1 MTVLGDQS
9 EKRFSVQYRITAD
22 DEAQAA
28 SFAKD
33 IALEQTLELPESSIS
48 DRSLR
53 DAVMGQILNIR
64 LAEEDPPRFDA
75 TIAYHFE
82 TTGYKIPQ
90 FLNVLFGNS
99 SMKNNLKIVKLGLPD
114 EFLKHFSGPRY
125 GIEGLR
131 KKMGIYDRPLAC
143 TALKP
148 MGAPIKDLAKMA
160 AGFVRGGGD
169 ILKDDH
175 GLADQSYHPFKERV
189 LRCQE
194 AVSQA
199 NVKSGNNAIYC
210 PMISGRFDEIEKQVQ
225 FAIEN
230 DVQGVL
236 IAPMLVGFDTMRYLA
251 EQYNVVIIGHPALSG
266 VFYSNAD
273 HGITPAVLLGSIYR
287 LLGADISIFVNY
299 GGRFPWTKAD
309 CLDLSEALRGPLG
322 KLKPCFPSPA
332 GGMSVDKVEEMLQT
346 YGKDTVFLISGALIQ
361 YAPDMET
368 GTRAFMRKI
377 HQYSRNL

>member
-1 MTVLGDQS
+1 MTPSGDQS
-9 EKRFSVQYRITAD
+9 KKRFSVKYRISAD

-28 SFAKD
+28 CFAKD
-33 IALEQTLELPESSIS
+33 IALEQTVELPETSLP
-48 DRSLR
+48 DGSLR
-53 DAVMGQILNIR
+53 DVVMGQVLDIR
-64 LAEEDPPRFDA
+64 RAERNPRRFDA
-75 TIAYHFE
+75 TISYHFE

-99 SMKNNLKIVKLGLPD
+99 SMKDNLKIIKLSLPD
-114 EFLKHFSGPRY
+114 EFLRHFSGPRY

-131 KKMGIYDRPLAC
+131 KKTGIYNRPLAC

-148 MGAPIKDLAKMA
+148 MGAPIRELAKMA

-199 NVKSGNNAIYC
+199 NAQCGNNAIYC
-210 PMISGRFDEIEKQVQ
+210 PMISGRFDEIEEQVQ
-225 FAIEN
+225 FALEN
-230 DVQGVL
+230 DVQGFL

-251 EQYNVVIIGHPALSG
+251 QQYKVVIIGHPALSG
-266 VFYSNAD
+266 VFYSSAN

-287 LLGADISIFVNY
+287 MIGADISIFVNY
-299 GGRFPWTKAD
+299 GGRFPLTKTD
-309 CLDLSEALRGPLG
+309 CLDLSEALRAPLG
-322 KLKPCFPSPA
+322 NLRPSFPSPA
-332 GGMSVDKVEEMLQT
+332 GGMSVDKVGEMVET
-346 YGKDTVFLISGALIQ
+346 YGKDTVFLISGALIE
-361 YAPDMET
+361 YAADMET
-368 GTRAFMRKI
+368 STKVFMEKV
-377 HQYSRNL
+377 HQYSA

>member
-1 MTVLGDQS
+1 MAVLGDQS
-9 EKRFSVQYRITAD
+9 EKRFFVQYRITAD

-28 SFAKD
+28 SFAKN
-33 IALEQTLELPESSIS
+33 ISLEQTVELPESILP
-48 DRSLR
+48 DGAVR
-53 DAVMGQILNIR
+53 DVVMGQVHDICR
-64 LAEEDPPRFDA
+64 AEGDPRRFDA
-75 TIAYHFE
+75 TISYHFD

-99 SMKNNLKIVKLGLPD
+99 SMNDNLKIIKLSLPD
-114 EFLKHFSGPRY
+114 EFLRHFTGPHY

-131 KKMGIYDRPLAC
+131 KKTGIYNRPLAC

-148 MGAPIKDLAKMA
+148 MGASVKDLAKMA

-175 GLADQSYHPFKERV
+175 GLSDQSYHPFKERV

-199 NVKSGNNAIYC
+199 NAQSGNNAIYC
-210 PMISGRFDEIEKQVQ
+210 PMISGRFDEIEEQVQ
-225 FAIEN
+225 FALDN
-230 DVQGVL
+230 DVQGFL
-236 IAPMLVGFDTMRYLA
+236 IAPLLVGFDTMRYLA
-251 EQYNVVIIGHPALSG
+251 ERYKVLIIGHPALTG

-273 HGITPAVLLGSIYR
+273 HGITPAVLLGSIFR

-299 GGRFPWTKAD
+299 GGRFPLTKGD
-309 CLDLSEALRGPLG
+309 CLDLAEALRSPLG
-322 KLKPCFPSPA
+322 KLRSSFPSPA
-332 GGMSVDKVEEMLQT
+332 GGMSVDKVGEMVEI

-368 GTRAFMRKI
+368 STRAFIRKI
-377 HQYSRNL
+377 NQYSVDL

>member
-1 MTVLGDQS
+1 MTHSGNQS
-9 EKRFSVQYRITAD
+9 KKRFSVNYRITAD
-22 DEAQAA
+22 DEAQAVC
-28 SFAKD
+28 FAKD
-33 IALEQTLELPESSIS
+33 VALEQTVELPESSIPAGL
-48 DRSLR
+48 LR
-53 DAVMGQILNIR
+53 DAVMGQIMNIR
-64 LAEEDPPRFDA
+64 QVEGDPRRFDA
-75 TIAYHFE
+75 TISYHFE

-99 SMKNNLKIVKLGLPD
+99 SMRDNLKITKLSLPD
-114 EFLKHFSGPRY
+114 EFLKHFQGPRY

-131 KKMGIYDRPLAC
+131 KKMGVYGRPLAC

-148 MGAPIKDLAKMA
+148 MGGSIKDLDRMA

-199 NVKSGNNAIYC
+199 NAESGNTAIYC
-210 PMISGRFDEIEKQVQ
+210 PMISGRFDEIEEQVQ
-225 FAIEN
+225 FALAN
-230 DVQGVL
+230 DVQGFL
-236 IAPMLVGFDTMRYLA
+236 IAPLLVGFDTMRYLA
-251 EQYNVVIIGHPALSG
+251 EQYKVVIIGHPALSG
-266 VFYSNAD
+266 VFYSNPD
-273 HGITPAVLLGSIYR
+273 HGITPAVLLGQIYR

-299 GGRFPWTKAD
+299 GGRFPLTKAD
-309 CLDLSEALRGPLG
+309 CLDLSEVLRAPFG
-322 KLKPCFPSPA
+322 KLRPCFPSPA
-332 GGMSVDKVEEMLQT
+332 GGMSVDKVGEMVQT

-368 GTRAFMRKI
+368 STRAFMDKI
-377 HQYSRNL
+377 HQYSE